1 MIIALALAAAATGP
15 ADAAATQ
22 IRLDALLHK
31 CSAEGIMRL
40 TAQSGRQV
48 IITMAQPERAP
59 TASEN
64 RQVGC
69 VLAGTQ
75 RMKDLQFGFLG
86 NERDGR

>member
-1 MIIALALAAAATGP
+1 
-15 ADAAATQ
+15 
-22 IRLDALLHK
+22 
-31 CSAEGIMRL
+31 MRL